1 MDYKHIL
8 QKTMTSVSNIDT
20 IMEVVLK
27 NFKINQKAIQK
38 CKIIIAEII
47 NKYLSALQNYP
58 SNNDQLIYAVKY
70 LNESCYHEF
79 EKYLNEKYPG
89 MNIKKVYEPVV
100 TYAPKA
106 PFSRDEPVIAHTLK
120 APFSQD
126 DFENKSLID
135 IPKISPRNIEL
146 IETPYATPK
155 TSPITSEKEFVPRI
169 QSTTEA
175 PKMIII
181 TEAEK
186 NALLKAQIPTEQKS
200 PDIFSQLTNPLMWQM
215 IEIIM
220 NLKKQQEYS
229 AIYTSAEVKEMLDTV
244 KTQVIEPSTVTK
256 TVAATNIDAIKPTKL
271 NDLKKTLPKIK
282 SDEIDISKGL
292 TKEDLPIVEKKIA
305 ALIEQKNKLLEE
317 NNLNEI
323 EKVDAEKNQII
334 KAVMT
339 YKKTLEESV
348 KESDNKIKNVTITST
363 DNDTEDLNLKI
374 DPSQDHSNLKNIVI
388 KSKTDRK
395 ITEITLVD
403 YFIPFNEN
411 NITRFN
417 NKFAVYFNGKTTRV
431 IIPPMKYD
439 ISTLIDF
446 LKSQITFL
454 DFTVNDSIVTIT
466 NTLEMEFDLTIDD
479 DTIFQALGFNKRSND
494 YQSKKS
500 YSGSIPFNI
509 NGNEKVLF
517 SLSGTPM
524 EPMLMEFNKIS
535 TVNKVLRSVKNGVT
549 LRQLKLSFM
558 NGDNQYY
565 DFMESFNVHLQIKY
579 LPEKN

>member
-1 MDYKHIL
+1 
-8 QKTMTSVSNIDT
+8 
-20 IMEVVLK
+20 
-27 NFKINQKAIQK
+27 
-38 CKIIIAEII
+38 
-47 NKYLSALQNYP
+47 
-58 SNNDQLIYAVKY
+58 
-70 LNESCYHEF
+70 
-79 EKYLNEKYPG
+79 
-89 MNIKKVYEPVV
+89 
-100 TYAPKA
+100 
-106 PFSRDEPVIAHTLK
+106 
-120 APFSQD
+120 
-126 DFENKSLID
+126 
-135 IPKISPRNIEL
+135 
-146 IETPYATPK
+146 
-155 TSPITSEKEFVPRI
+155 
-169 QSTTEA
+169 
-175 PKMIII
+175 
-181 TEAEK
+181 EAEK

-403 YFIPFNEN
+403 YFVPFNEN

-524 EPMLMEFNKIS
+524 EPMLMEFNKIN

-565 DFMESFNVHLQIKY
+565 DFMESF
-579 LPEKN
+579 